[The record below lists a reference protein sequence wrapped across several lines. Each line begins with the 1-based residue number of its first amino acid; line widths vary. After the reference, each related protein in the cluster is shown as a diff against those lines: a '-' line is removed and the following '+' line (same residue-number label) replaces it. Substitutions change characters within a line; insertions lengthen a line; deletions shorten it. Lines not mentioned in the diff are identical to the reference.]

1 MEKIQDALKNFEV
14 LPYSETYKI
23 LSKNVNAKGQKGVL
37 YVFAG
42 PNGSGK
48 STLIASLYK
57 QGKLKGIKY
66 VGAEVFARMK
76 FKEIKPREKRLDM
89 SNEFIF
95 ELSNDIIKKHDSV
108 VLETSITKQTKL
120 DLIKKFKQNGYH
132 VISFFLSPNYTDINI
147 ERVAKRVRE
156 GGYNF
161 SKEELYTQFEISN
174 LNKNS
179 LFKTSDEFYE
189 VDTSRKPKIIENMYI
204 KL

>member
-1 MEKIQDALKNFEV
+1 MEEIREGLKGFEV

-23 LSKNVNAKGQKGVL
+23 LSENVNVKGQKGVL

-57 QGKLKGIKY
+57 QGKLKGFKY

-95 ELSNDIIKKHDSV
+95 ELSNDIIKKHDSL
-108 VLETSITKQTKL
+108 VLETSL
-120 DLIKKFKQNGYH
+120 SKQNKLELIQTFKENGYK
-132 VISFFLSPNYTDINI
+132 VIAFFLSPCYTDINI
-147 ERVAKRVRE
+147 ERVAQRVKE

-161 SKEELYTQFEISN
+161 SKDELINQFILSN
-174 LNKNS
+174 QNRNS
-179 LFKTSDEFYE
+179 LIKLSDEYYE
-189 VDTSRKPKIIENMYI
+189 VDTSRKPKILENLY
-204 KL
+204 K